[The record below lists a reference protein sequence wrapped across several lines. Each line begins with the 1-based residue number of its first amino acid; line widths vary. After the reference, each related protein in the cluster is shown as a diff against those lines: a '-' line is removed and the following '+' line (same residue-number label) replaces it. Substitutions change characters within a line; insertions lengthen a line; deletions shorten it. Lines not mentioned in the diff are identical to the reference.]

1 MSPILSLFTGSQDLS
16 PAGRKVDQKRG
27 PVTDSLYLL
36 VSTVFQLEGHLW
48 LGFLRFPFWVHLMT
62 LRPLFLVLSNEKV
75 SEVLR
80 RPPPPCSSDLDYKG
94 TCYFLD
100 LFLHL
105 FIAWK

>member
-1 MSPILSLFTGSQDLS
+1 MSPMLSLFTGSQDLP
-16 PAGRKVDQKRG
+16 PAGSKVDQKRG
-27 PVTDSLYLL
+27 HVTDSLSLL

-48 LGFLRFPFWVHLMT
+48 LFFFFLLLSFLGT

-75 SEVLR
+75 SEVLS
-80 RPPPPCSSDLDYKG
+80 RPPPPCSSDLDYKR
-94 TCYFLD
+94 TCYFFY